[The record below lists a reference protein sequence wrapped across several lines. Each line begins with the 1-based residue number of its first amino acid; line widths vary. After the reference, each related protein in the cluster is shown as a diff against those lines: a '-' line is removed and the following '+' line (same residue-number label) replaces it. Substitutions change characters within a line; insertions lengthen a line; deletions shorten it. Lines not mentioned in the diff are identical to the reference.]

1 MQMQSINFDASF
13 FMIAIIIAICVVIY
27 LGVKVVSQSD
37 VWVIERLGKFNR
49 TLHGGFHLIIP
60 VIDQVRSKLT
70 IREGLIDIPS
80 QSVITKDNVNI
91 TIDGIVYIKVED
103 ARDATY
109 NVINYER
116 AITNLAMTTLRGEIG
131 GMVLDDTLSSRDKLN
146 AKLQSDLGA
155 AANNWGIRIMRVEV
169 SEISVPATIEEAM
182 NMQMKAERE
191 KRAIEL
197 KAMADK
203 EAQIRNAEALKQEKV
218 LEAEAIERMADAKK
232 YEQEVVAQGEKN
244 AMELINAAMGANP
257 QAAEFLLAKD
267 RIKAFNELAKNPSS
281 EKVVVPFEVS
291 ELIGSLSVF
300 KEFISKKA

>member
-1 MQMQSINFDASF
+1 MNTDVSVLLL
-13 FMIAIIIAICVVIY
+13 AIVIVVAVVMY

-37 VWVIERLGKFNR
+37 IWVIERLGKFHK
-49 TLHGGFHLIIP
+49 TLHGGFHIIIP
-60 VIDQVRSKLT
+60 VIDQVRAKLT
-70 IREGLIDIPS
+70 IRESIIDIPR

-91 TIDGIVYIKVED
+91 AIDGIVYVKVED
-103 ARDATY
+103 GRDATY
-109 NVINYER
+109 NVVDYER

-146 AKLQSDLGA
+146 ARLQADLGA
-155 AANNWGIRIMRVEV
+155 AADNWGVKIMRVEV

-203 EAQIRNAEALKQEKV
+203 EALIRNAEALKQEKV
-218 LEAEAIERMADAKK
+218 LEAEAIERMADAKR

-244 AMELINAAMGANP
+244 AMEFINQAIADNP
-257 QAAEFLLAKD
+257 KSAEFLLAKD
-267 RIKAFNELAKNPSS
+267 RIKAFDALAKNETSQ
-281 EKVVVPFEVS
+281 KVVVPYEVS
-291 ELIGSLSVF
+291 ELIGSLSVLKDF
-300 KEFISKKA
+300 MDKKA

>member
-1 MQMQSINFDASF
+1 MGLDVSVLL
-13 FMIAIIIAICVVIY
+13 IAIAIVVGIIII

-37 VWVIERLGKFNR
+37 VWVIERLGKFHR
-49 TLHGGFHLIIP
+49 TLHGGFHIIIP
-60 VIDQVRSKLT
+60 IIDQVRSKLT
-70 IREGLIDIPS
+70 VREGLIDIPR

-91 TIDGIVYIKVED
+91 AIDGIVYVKVED
-103 ARDATY
+103 GRDATY
-109 NVINYER
+109 NVIDFER

-146 AKLQSDLGA
+146 ARLQADLGA
-155 AANNWGIRIMRVEV
+155 AADNWGIKIMRVEV

-203 EAQIRNAEALKQEKV
+203 EALIRKAEALKQEKV

-232 YEQEVVAQGEKN
+232 YEQEVVATGEKN
-244 AMELINAAMGANP
+244 AMEMINIAINENP
-257 QAAEFLLAKD
+257 KSAEFLLAKD
-267 RIKAFNELAKNPSS
+267 RIKAFNELAKNQNSQ
-281 EKVVVPFEVS
+281 KVVIPYEVS
-291 ELIGSLSVF
+291 ELIGSLSVLKDF
-300 KEFISKKA
+300 MSSKKA